1 MTSKALTERW
11 TYTEF
16 ARLPADGNRYE
27 VISGE
32 LHMTPAPRPL
42 HQVIIMRLV
51 ALMGGFVEAHDLG
64 WVLPG
69 PIDVLFAEGDY
80 LEPDLI
86 FIRRERGGI
95 ISDRGIEA
103 APDLV
108 VEVLSGST
116 AERDRGIKRE
126 RYMYFGVPTYWIVD
140 PEAREIE
147 VYRLAEGKAEPEI
160 VGDLLA
166 WRAVPGGPE
175 LEIRLAEVLRGF
187 E

>member
-1 MTSKALTERW
+1 MVGG
-11 TYTEF
+11 
-16 ARLPADGNRYE
+16 RLHTTAVP
-27 VISGE
+27 
-32 LHMTPAPRPL
+32 PPL
-42 HQVIIMRLV
+42 HQLVVIRL
-51 ALMGGFVEAHDLG
+51 AAATAEFVRANHFC
-64 WVLPG
+64 WVVLG
-69 PIDVLFAEGDY
+69 PIDVLFAVGDY
-80 LEPDLI
+80 LVPDLI

-108 VEVLSGST
+108 VEVLSRST

-140 PEAREIE
+140 PEAGEIE

-160 VGDLLA
+160 VRDVLS
-166 WRAVPGGPE
+166 WRPVPGEPE